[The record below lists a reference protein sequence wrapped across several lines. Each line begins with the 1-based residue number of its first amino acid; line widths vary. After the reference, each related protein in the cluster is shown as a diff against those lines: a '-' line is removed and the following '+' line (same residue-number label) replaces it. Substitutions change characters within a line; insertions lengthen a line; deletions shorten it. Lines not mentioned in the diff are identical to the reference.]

1 MRWRQT
7 PRRRGLG
14 PSGRAYGAKRGA
26 GRRDEQRAKRTIY
39 YSRWAAVSCHF
50 TVTLGLQKDGTLWA
64 WCHNYVGQLGLGD
77 TTTGL
82 TPTRVG
88 TANDWASVSC
98 GDGDTLAVKT
108 NGTLWAWGFNGNGEL
123 GLGDT
128 KERHTPAEVGSG
140 SP

>member
-1 MRWRQT
+1 V
-7 PRRRGLG
+7 
-14 PSGRAYGAKRGA
+14 K
-26 GRRDEQRAKRTIY
+26 
-39 YSRWAAVSCHF
+39 
-50 TVTLGLQKDGTLWA
+50 KDGTLWA
-64 WCHNYVGQLGLGD
+64 WGHNYVGQLGLGD
-77 TTTGL
+77 TTTRL

-88 TANDWASVSC
+88 ASNDYWASVSC

-128 KERHTPAEVGSG
+128 KERHTPTEVGSG